1 MFRVIFFLLQDME
14 AAVAA
19 QLNECQR
26 ATDLQE
32 KCDFMEQCN
41 DEVSFHF
48 NRWKFNAVLTL
59 CIIMDSPF
67 RFDAINLG

>member
-1 MFRVIFFLLQDME
+1 MDKKIIAILHKLFCFTGPMFRVIFFLLQDME

-48 NRWKFNAVLTL
+48 NR
-59 CIIMDSPF
+59 
-67 RFDAINLG
+67 

>member
-1 MFRVIFFLLQDME
+1 MFRVIFFFLQDME

-41 DEVSFHF
+41 DEVSFPFHQVF
-48 NRWKFNAVLTL
+48 AVLTL

-67 RFDAINLG
+67 WFDTINLG